1 MRIRS
6 TRTRSRLRLSLPHL
20 GLAALIGSTLVLM
33 STGGAWADELVVDNA
48 DPSVEVTG
56 AWASSR
62 ATPGFFGPDYLFH
75 MPGNGSATVV
85 WPFPASAPP
94 GRYQVFARWSPGSN
108 RADQAVYRILAA
120 AGLTVVRANQHGQ
133 GSSWQ
138 PLGAYE
144 FRAGRGEGVTL
155 SDAADGI
162 VVADAVRFVGPTS
175 GGVVT
180 GAGLADT
187 ALARRLQEAV
197 DAGHEPWRLD
207 PLAVARA
214 SAGTLEFTDGDAFDL
229 VSQGPSQAVVRANHA
244 AEAYQLRLIQPARGG
259 PSGIWMLES
268 IARLT
273 SG

>member
-6 TRTRSRLRLSLPHL
+6 TRTRSRRGLGLQHL
-20 GLAALIGSTLVLM
+20 GLAATIGSTPLVM
-33 STGGAWADELVVDNA
+33 SAGPGWADELVVDNA
-48 DPSVEVTG
+48 EPSVQIAG
-56 AWASSR
+56 DWASSR

-75 MPGNGSATVV
+75 MPGNGSAVVV

-94 GRYQVFARWSPGSN
+94 GRYQVFARWSPGAN
-108 RADQAVYRILAA
+108 RADQVVYRVVAA
-120 AGLTVVRANQHGQ
+120 TGLTAVRVNQHDQDG
-133 GSSWQ
+133 GWQ

-144 FRAGRGEGVTL
+144 FRAGPGEGVSL

-162 VVADAVRFVGPTS
+162 VVADAVRFVGPTPGS
-175 GGVVT
+175 VVT

-197 DAGHEPWRLD
+197 DAGHEPWRVD

-214 SAGTLEFTDGDAFDL
+214 SAGTLGFTDGDVFELA
-229 VSQGPSQAVVRANHA
+229 SQGPAQAVVRANHA
-244 AEAYQLRLIQPARGG
+244 AEAYQLRLIQPVRGG

-268 IARLT
+268 IARVT